1 MGAAAAG
8 PRLHRSPPR
17 GAVTH
22 AGPLVA
28 VTAGEPAGIGP
39 ELCVQLAHRDLPAR
53 VVIVAERALLIGIDT
68 ELIDFNAEGRV
79 AERRGSLLVR
89 HVPLKVP
96 SIAGRLDTANAAY
109 VIRTLEAA
117 TDGCMDG
124 TFASMA

>member
-22 AGPLVA
+22 AAPLVA

-39 ELCVQLAHRDLPAR
+39 ELCVQLAHQELPAR
-53 VVIVAERALLIGIDT
+53 VVIVADRALLSERARLVGIDT
-68 ELIDFNAEGRV
+68 ELVDFNPEGRA

-96 SIAGRLDTANAAY
+96 SIPGRLDTANA
-109 VIRTLEAA
+109 
-117 TDGCMDG
+117 
-124 TFASMA
+124 